1 MNSTVLKILKT
12 IISVSAAF
20 VGFTFIV
27 IIAFYFYL
35 SDGVEFDLN
44 KSNQT
49 LSSLTNRFEI
59 DFSNNSTIY
68 FKAREENIDTYITLE
83 NAIIKRSG
91 NILVNAENITVN
103 TSLNFTKTLQ
113 FVYEIILNNNTDLNL
128 INPVSIKL
136 KNPTLDLAS
145 VENQVTEINESDRYF
160 PVTIKAEN
168 GNLIDGNI
176 EIGQFDFFLNVN
188 QYSQNS
194 SLEKYKFRLKS
205 SQNFPVSYIAQFFQ
219 DVESIGDKKETI
231 SFDLTLEDE
240 YANND
245 DMSQKLNGIFQIRNT
260 TMRLKTF
267 PVQLKPEPIRRLN
280 LDLNI
285 NDNIGQAN
293 IVGTLYN
300 PKKSLGLQTE
310 PNLQIGGTLNFEEI
324 LKPELNLIV
333 NGYDIYFAKL
343 ENLNLNG
350 VTDLTVSI
358 IGKNVLDLKG
368 SLKIK
373 KSNGFLVPLADTEF
387 ETKHRIRN
395 IDEKK
400 CCLLYTS
407 PSPRD

>member
-12 IISVSAAF
+12 IMSVTAAF
-20 VGFTFIV
+20 VGFTFII

-49 LSSLTNRFEI
+49 LNSLTNRFEI

-68 FKAREENIDTYITLE
+68 FKAREENVDTYITLE

-168 GNLIDGNI
+168 GNLIDGNV

-231 SFDLTLEDE
+231 SFDITLEDE

-293 IVGTLYN
+293 LVGTLYN

-395 IDEKK
+395 IDEEK
-400 CCLLYTS
+400 
-407 PSPRD
+407 

>member
-1 MNSTVLKILKT
+1 MNSTILKILKT
-12 IISVSAAF
+12 IASVSVAF
-20 VGFTFIV
+20 ISFTIIV

-35 SDGVEFDLN
+35 SDGVEFNLN

-49 LSSLTNRFEI
+49 LSSLTNRFEL
-59 DFSNNSTIY
+59 DFSKNSSIY

-91 NILVNAENITVN
+91 KILINSENITLN
-103 TSLNFTKTLQ
+103 TTLDFTKTLQ
-113 FVYEIILNNNTDLNL
+113 FVFEIILNNNTDLNL

-145 VENQVTEINESDRYF
+145 IENQDAEINKSERYF

-168 GNLIDGNI
+168 GNLIDGDI
-176 EIGQFDFFLNVN
+176 EIGQFDFFLNIN
-188 QYSQNS
+188 QYSENS

-205 SQNFPVSYIAQFFQ
+205 SQNFPVSYIAQFFE
-219 DVESIGDKKETI
+219 DVESIGDKKESI

-240 YANND
+240 YASND
-245 DMSQKLNGIFQIRNT
+245 DISQKLNGVIQIRNT

-293 IVGTLYN
+293 LVGTLYN

-358 IGKNVLDLKG
+358 IGKNVLDLQG

-395 IDEKK
+395 IDEEK
-400 CCLLYTS
+400 
-407 PSPRD
+407 

>member
-91 NILVNAENITVN
+91 NILINAENITVN
-103 TSLNFTKTLQ
+103 TTLNFTKTLQ

-136 KNPTLDLAS
+136 KNPTFDLAS
-145 VENQVTEINESDRYF
+145 VENQDTEINKSERYF

-168 GNLIDGNI
+168 GNLIDGNV
-176 EIGQFDFFLNVN
+176 EIGQFDFFLNIN

-194 SLEKYKFRLKS
+194 SLEKYKIRLKS

-231 SFDLTLEDE
+231 SFDITLEDE

-245 DMSQKLNGIFQIRNT
+245 DISQKLNGVFQIRNT

-293 IVGTLYN
+293 LVGTLYN

-358 IGKNVLDLKG
+358 IGKNVLDLQG

-373 KSNGFLVPLADTEF
+373 KSNGFLVPLSDTEF

-400 CCLLYTS
+400 
-407 PSPRD
+407 

>member
-12 IISVSAAF
+12 IISVTAAF

-91 NILVNAENITVN
+91 NILINAENITVN
-103 TSLNFTKTLQ
+103 TTLNFTKTLQ

-136 KNPTLDLAS
+136 KNPTFDLAS
-145 VENQVTEINESDRYF
+145 VENQDTEINKSERYF

-168 GNLIDGNI
+168 GNLIDGNV
-176 EIGQFDFFLNVN
+176 EIGQFDFFLNIN

-194 SLEKYKFRLKS
+194 SLEKYKIRLKS

-231 SFDLTLEDE
+231 SFDITLEDE

-245 DMSQKLNGIFQIRNT
+245 DFSQKLNGVFQIRNT

-293 IVGTLYN
+293 LVGTLYN

-358 IGKNVLDLKG
+358 IGKNVLDLQG

-373 KSNGFLVPLADTEF
+373 KSNGFLVPLSDTEF

-400 CCLLYTS
+400 
-407 PSPRD
+407 

>member
-12 IISVSAAF
+12 IASVSVAF
-20 VGFTFIV
+20 ISFTIIV

-35 SDGVEFDLN
+35 SDGVEFNLN

-49 LSSLTNRFEI
+49 LSSLTNRFEL
-59 DFSNNSTIY
+59 DFSKNSSIY
-68 FKAREENIDTYITLE
+68 FKAREENIDTYITLK

-91 NILVNAENITVN
+91 KILINSENITLN
-103 TSLNFTKTLQ
+103 TTLDFTKTLQ
-113 FVYEIILNNNTDLNL
+113 FVFEIILNNNTDLNL

-145 VENQVTEINESDRYF
+145 IENQDTEINKSERYF

-168 GNLIDGNI
+168 GKLIDGDI
-176 EIGQFDFFLNVN
+176 EIGQFNFFLNIT
-188 QYSQNS
+188 QYSENS

-205 SQNFPVSYIAQFFQ
+205 SQNFPVSYIAQFFE
-219 DVESIGDKKETI
+219 DVESIGDKKESI

-240 YANND
+240 YASND
-245 DMSQKLNGIFQIRNT
+245 DISQKLNGVIQIRNT

-285 NDNIGQAN
+285 NDNVGQAN
-293 IVGTLYN
+293 LVGTLYN

-310 PNLQIGGTLNFEEI
+310 PNLQIGGTLDFEEI

-373 KSNGFLVPLADTEF
+373 KSNGFLVPLTDTEF

-395 IDEKK
+395 IDEEK
-400 CCLLYTS
+400 
-407 PSPRD
+407 

>member
-1 MNSTVLKILKT
+1 MNSTFLKILKT
-12 IISVSAAF
+12 IASVSVAF
-20 VGFTFIV
+20 ISFTIIV

-35 SDGVEFDLN
+35 SDGVEFNLN

-49 LSSLTNRFEI
+49 LSSLTNRFEL
-59 DFSNNSTIY
+59 DFSKNSSIY

-91 NILVNAENITVN
+91 KILINSENITLN
-103 TSLNFTKTLQ
+103 TTLDFSKTLQ
-113 FVYEIILNNNTDLNL
+113 FVFEIILNNNTDLNL

-136 KNPTLDLAS
+136 KNPILDLAS
-145 VENQVTEINESDRYF
+145 IENQDTEINKSERYF
-160 PVTIKAEN
+160 PVTIKAED
-168 GNLIDGNI
+168 GNLIDGDI
-176 EIGQFDFFLNVN
+176 EIGQFDFFLNIN
-188 QYSQNS
+188 QYSDNS

-219 DVESIGDKKETI
+219 DVESIGDKKETV

-240 YANND
+240 YASND
-245 DMSQKLNGIFQIRNT
+245 DISQKLNGAIQIRNT

-293 IVGTLYN
+293 LVGTLYN

-324 LKPELNLIV
+324 MKPELNLIV

-350 VTDLTVSI
+350 VADLTVSI
-358 IGKNVLDLKG
+358 IGKNVLDLQG
-368 SLKIK
+368 SIKIK

-400 CCLLYTS
+400 
-407 PSPRD
+407 

>member
-12 IISVSAAF
+12 IASVSVAF
-20 VGFTFIV
+20 ISFTIIV

-35 SDGVEFDLN
+35 SDGVEFNLN

-59 DFSNNSTIY
+59 DFSKNSSIY
-68 FKAREENIDTYITLE
+68 FKAREESIDTYITLE

-91 NILVNAENITVN
+91 KILINSENITLN
-103 TSLNFTKTLQ
+103 TTLDFSKTLQ
-113 FVYEIILNNNTDLNL
+113 FVFEIILNNNTDLNL

-136 KNPTLDLAS
+136 KNPILDLAS
-145 VENQVTEINESDRYF
+145 IENQDTEINKSERYF
-160 PVTIKAEN
+160 PVTIKAED
-168 GNLIDGNI
+168 GNLIDGDI
-176 EIGQFDFFLNVN
+176 EIGQFDFILNIN
-188 QYSQNS
+188 QYSDNS

-205 SQNFPVSYIAQFFQ
+205 SQNFPVSYIAQFFE
-219 DVESIGDKKETI
+219 DVESIGDKKESI

-240 YANND
+240 YASND
-245 DMSQKLNGIFQIRNT
+245 DISQKLNGVIQIRNT

-293 IVGTLYN
+293 LVGTLYN

-324 LKPELNLIV
+324 QKPELNLIV

-358 IGKNVLDLKG
+358 IGKNVLDLQG

-387 ETKHRIRN
+387 ETEHRVRN
-395 IDEKK
+395 IDEEK
-400 CCLLYTS
+400 
-407 PSPRD
+407 

>member
-12 IISVSAAF
+12 IASVSVAF
-20 VGFTFIV
+20 ISFTIIV

-35 SDGVEFDLN
+35 SDGVEFNLN

-49 LSSLTNRFEI
+49 LSSLTNRFEL
-59 DFSNNSTIY
+59 DFSKNSSIY

-91 NILVNAENITVN
+91 KILINSENITLN
-103 TSLNFTKTLQ
+103 TTLDFSKTLQ
-113 FVYEIILNNNTDLNL
+113 FVFEIILNNNTDLNL

-136 KNPTLDLAS
+136 KNPILDLAS
-145 VENQVTEINESDRYF
+145 IENQDTEINKSEKYF

-168 GNLIDGNI
+168 GNLIDGDI
-176 EIGQFDFFLNVN
+176 EIGQFDFFLNIN
-188 QYSQNS
+188 QYSENS

-219 DVESIGDKKETI
+219 DVESIGDKKETV

-240 YANND
+240 YASND
-245 DMSQKLNGIFQIRNT
+245 DISQKLNGVIQIRNT

-293 IVGTLYN
+293 LVGTLYN

-324 LKPELNLIV
+324 QKPELNLIV

-358 IGKNVLDLKG
+358 IGKNVLDLQG

-395 IDEKK
+395 IDEEK
-400 CCLLYTS
+400 
-407 PSPRD
+407 

>member
-12 IISVSAAF
+12 IASVSVAF
-20 VGFTFIV
+20 ISFTIIV

-35 SDGVEFDLN
+35 SDGVEFNLN

-59 DFSNNSTIY
+59 DFSKNSSIY
-68 FKAREENIDTYITLE
+68 FKAREESIDTYITLE

-91 NILVNAENITVN
+91 KILINSENITLN
-103 TSLNFTKTLQ
+103 TTLDFSKTLQ
-113 FVYEIILNNNTDLNL
+113 FVFEIILNNNTDLNL

-136 KNPTLDLAS
+136 KNPILDLAS
-145 VENQVTEINESDRYF
+145 IENQDTEINKSERYF
-160 PVTIKAEN
+160 PVTIKAED
-168 GNLIDGNI
+168 GNLIDGDI
-176 EIGQFDFFLNVN
+176 EIGQFDFILNIN
-188 QYSQNS
+188 QYSDNS

-205 SQNFPVSYIAQFFQ
+205 SQNFPVSYIAQFFE
-219 DVESIGDKKETI
+219 DVESIGDKKESI

-240 YANND
+240 YASND
-245 DMSQKLNGIFQIRNT
+245 DISQKLNGVIQIRNT

-293 IVGTLYN
+293 LVGTLYN

-324 LKPELNLIV
+324 QKPELNLIV

-358 IGKNVLDLKG
+358 IGKNVLDLQG

-395 IDEKK
+395 IDEEK
-400 CCLLYTS
+400 
-407 PSPRD
+407 

>member
-12 IISVSAAF
+12 IASVSVAF
-20 VGFTFIV
+20 ISFTIIV

-35 SDGVEFDLN
+35 SDGVEFNLN

-49 LSSLTNRFEI
+49 LSSLTNRFEL
-59 DFSNNSTIY
+59 DFSKNSSIY

-91 NILVNAENITVN
+91 KILINSENITLN
-103 TSLNFTKTLQ
+103 TTLDFSKTLQ
-113 FVYEIILNNNTDLNL
+113 FVFEIILNNNTDLNL

-136 KNPTLDLAS
+136 KNPILDLAS
-145 VENQVTEINESDRYF
+145 IENQDTEINKSEKYF

-168 GNLIDGNI
+168 GNLIDGDI
-176 EIGQFDFFLNVN
+176 EIGQFDFFLNIN
-188 QYSQNS
+188 QYSDNS

-231 SFDLTLEDE
+231 SFDITLEDE
-240 YANND
+240 YASND
-245 DMSQKLNGIFQIRNT
+245 NISQKLNGVIQIRNT

-293 IVGTLYN
+293 LVGTLYN

-324 LKPELNLIV
+324 QKPELNLIV

-358 IGKNVLDLKG
+358 IGKNVLDLQG

-395 IDEKK
+395 IDEEK
-400 CCLLYTS
+400 
-407 PSPRD
+407 

>member
-12 IISVSAAF
+12 IASVSVAF
-20 VGFTFIV
+20 ISFTIIV

-35 SDGVEFDLN
+35 SDGVEFNLN

-49 LSSLTNRFEI
+49 LSSLTNRFEL
-59 DFSNNSTIY
+59 DFSKNSSIY

-91 NILVNAENITVN
+91 KILINSENITLN
-103 TSLNFTKTLQ
+103 TTLDFSKTLQ
-113 FVYEIILNNNTDLNL
+113 FVFEIILNNNTDLNL

-136 KNPTLDLAS
+136 KNPILDLAS
-145 VENQVTEINESDRYF
+145 IENQDTEINKSERYF
-160 PVTIKAEN
+160 PVTIKAED
-168 GNLIDGNI
+168 GNLIDGDI
-176 EIGQFDFFLNVN
+176 EIGQFDFFLNIN
-188 QYSQNS
+188 QYSDNS

-205 SQNFPVSYIAQFFQ
+205 SQNFPVSYIAQFFE
-219 DVESIGDKKETI
+219 DVESIGDKKESI

-240 YANND
+240 YASND
-245 DMSQKLNGIFQIRNT
+245 DISQKLNGVIQIRNT

-293 IVGTLYN
+293 LVGTLYN

-333 NGYDIYFAKL
+333 NGYNIYFAKL

-358 IGKNVLDLKG
+358 IGKNVLDLQG

-395 IDEKK
+395 IDEEK
-400 CCLLYTS
+400 
-407 PSPRD
+407 

>member
-12 IISVSAAF
+12 IISVTAAF

-91 NILVNAENITVN
+91 NILINAENITVN
-103 TSLNFTKTLQ
+103 TTLNFTKTLQ

-136 KNPTLDLAS
+136 KNPTFDLAS
-145 VENQVTEINESDRYF
+145 VENQDTEINKSERYF

-168 GNLIDGNI
+168 GNLIDGNV
-176 EIGQFDFFLNVN
+176 EIGQFDFFLNIN

-194 SLEKYKFRLKS
+194 SLEKYKIRLKS

-231 SFDLTLEDE
+231 SFDITLEDE
-240 YANND
+240 YASD
-245 DMSQKLNGIFQIRNT
+245 DDISQKLNGVIQIRNT

-267 PVQLKPEPIRRLN
+267 PVELKPEPIRRLN

-293 IVGTLYN
+293 LVGTLYN

-358 IGKNVLDLKG
+358 IGKNVLDLQG

-400 CCLLYTS
+400 
-407 PSPRD
+407 

>member
-1 MNSTVLKILKT
+1 MNSIVLKILKT
-12 IISVSAAF
+12 IASVSVAF
-20 VGFTFIV
+20 ISFTIIV

-35 SDGVEFDLN
+35 SDGVEFNLN

-49 LSSLTNRFEI
+49 LSSLTNRFEL
-59 DFSNNSTIY
+59 DFSKSSSIY

-91 NILVNAENITVN
+91 KILINSENITLN
-103 TSLNFTKTLQ
+103 TTLDFTKTLQ
-113 FVYEIILNNNTDLNL
+113 FVFEIILNNNTNLNL
-128 INPVSIKL
+128 INLVSIKL
-136 KNPTLDLAS
+136 KNPTYNLAS
-145 VENQVTEINESDRYF
+145 IKNQDAKINKTERYF

-168 GNLIDGNI
+168 GNLIDGDI
-176 EIGQFDFFLNVN
+176 EIGQFDFFLNIN
-188 QYSQNS
+188 QYSENS

-231 SFDLTLEDE
+231 SFDITLEDE
-240 YANND
+240 YASND
-245 DMSQKLNGIFQIRNT
+245 DISQKLNGVIQIRNT

-285 NDNIGQAN
+285 NDNVGQAN
-293 IVGTLYN
+293 LIGTLYN

-310 PNLQIGGTLNFEEI
+310 PNIQIGGTLNFDEI
-324 LKPELNLIV
+324 MKPELNLIV

-358 IGKNVLDLKG
+358 IGKNVLDLQG

-395 IDEKK
+395 IDEEK
-400 CCLLYTS
+400 
-407 PSPRD
+407 

>member
-12 IISVSAAF
+12 IASVSVAF
-20 VGFTFIV
+20 ISFTIIV

-35 SDGVEFDLN
+35 SDGVEFNLN

-49 LSSLTNRFEI
+49 LSSLTNRFEL
-59 DFSNNSTIY
+59 DFSKNSSIY

-91 NILVNAENITVN
+91 KILINSENITLN
-103 TSLNFTKTLQ
+103 TTLDFSKTLQ
-113 FVYEIILNNNTDLNL
+113 FVFEIILNNNTDLNL

-136 KNPTLDLAS
+136 KNPILDLAS
-145 VENQVTEINESDRYF
+145 IENQDTEINKSERYF
-160 PVTIKAEN
+160 PVTIKAED
-168 GNLIDGNI
+168 GNLIDGDI
-176 EIGQFDFFLNVN
+176 EIGQFDFFLNIN
-188 QYSQNS
+188 QYSDNS

-205 SQNFPVSYIAQFFQ
+205 SQNFPVSYITQFFE
-219 DVESIGDKKETI
+219 DVESIGDKKESI

-240 YANND
+240 YASND
-245 DMSQKLNGIFQIRNT
+245 DISQKLNGVIQIRNT

-293 IVGTLYN
+293 LVGTLYN

-324 LKPELNLIV
+324 QKPELNLIV

-358 IGKNVLDLKG
+358 IGKNVLDLQG

-395 IDEKK
+395 IDEEK
-400 CCLLYTS
+400 
-407 PSPRD
+407 

>member
-12 IISVSAAF
+12 IASVSVAF
-20 VGFTFIV
+20 ISFTIIV

-35 SDGVEFDLN
+35 SDGVEFNLN

-49 LSSLTNRFEI
+49 LSSLTNRFEL
-59 DFSNNSTIY
+59 DFSKNSSIY

-91 NILVNAENITVN
+91 KILINSENITLN
-103 TSLNFTKTLQ
+103 TTLDFTKTLQ
-113 FVYEIILNNNTDLNL
+113 FVFEIILNNNTDLNL

-145 VENQVTEINESDRYF
+145 IENQDAEINKSERYF
-160 PVTIKAEN
+160 PVTIKAED
-168 GNLIDGNI
+168 GNLIDGDI
-176 EIGQFDFFLNVN
+176 EIGQFDFFLNIN
-188 QYSQNS
+188 QYSENS

-205 SQNFPVSYIAQFFQ
+205 SQNFPVSYIAQFFE
-219 DVESIGDKKETI
+219 DVESIGDKKESI

-240 YANND
+240 YASND
-245 DMSQKLNGIFQIRNT
+245 DISQKLNGVIQIRNT

-285 NDNIGQAN
+285 NDNVGQAN
-293 IVGTLYN
+293 LIGTLYN

-324 LKPELNLIV
+324 QKPELNLIV

-358 IGKNVLDLKG
+358 IGKNVLDLQG

-395 IDEKK
+395 IDEEK
-400 CCLLYTS
+400 
-407 PSPRD
+407 

>member
-12 IISVSAAF
+12 IASVSVAF
-20 VGFTFIV
+20 ISFTIIV

-35 SDGVEFDLN
+35 SDGVEFNLN

-59 DFSNNSTIY
+59 DFSKNSSIY
-68 FKAREENIDTYITLE
+68 FKAREESIDTYITLE

-91 NILVNAENITVN
+91 KILINSENITLN
-103 TSLNFTKTLQ
+103 TTLDFSKTLQ
-113 FVYEIILNNNTDLNL
+113 FVFEIILNNNTDLNL

-136 KNPTLDLAS
+136 KNPILDLAS
-145 VENQVTEINESDRYF
+145 IENQDTEINKSERYF
-160 PVTIKAEN
+160 PVTIKAED
-168 GNLIDGNI
+168 GNLIDGDI
-176 EIGQFDFFLNVN
+176 EIGQFDFFLNIN
-188 QYSQNS
+188 QYSDNS

-205 SQNFPVSYIAQFFQ
+205 SQNFPVSYIAQFFE
-219 DVESIGDKKETI
+219 DVESIGDKKESI

-240 YANND
+240 YASND
-245 DMSQKLNGIFQIRNT
+245 DISQKLNGVIQIRNT

-293 IVGTLYN
+293 LVGTLYN

-324 LKPELNLIV
+324 QKPELNLIV

-358 IGKNVLDLKG
+358 IGKNVLDLQG

-395 IDEKK
+395 IDEEK
-400 CCLLYTS
+400 
-407 PSPRD
+407 

>member
-12 IISVSAAF
+12 IMSVTAAF

-49 LSSLTNRFEI
+49 LNSLTNRFEI

-68 FKAREENIDTYITLE
+68 FKAREENVDTYITLE

-91 NILVNAENITVN
+91 NILINAENITVN

-145 VENQVTEINESDRYF
+145 VENQVTEINESDKYF

-168 GNLIDGNI
+168 GNLIDGNV

-219 DVESIGDKKETI
+219 DVESISDKKETI
-231 SFDLTLEDE
+231 SFDITLEDE

-293 IVGTLYN
+293 LLGTLYN

-358 IGKNVLDLKG
+358 IGKNVLDLQG

-387 ETKHRIRN
+387 ETKHRIRD
-395 IDEKK
+395 IDEEKWI
-400 CCLLYTS
+400 
-407 PSPRD
+407 R

>member
-1 MNSTVLKILKT
+1 M
-12 IISVSAAF
+12 SVSAAF

-49 LSSLTNRFEI
+49 LNSLTNRFEI

-68 FKAREENIDTYITLE
+68 FKAREENVDTYITLE

-91 NILVNAENITVN
+91 NILINAENITVN

-136 KNPTLDLAS
+136 KNPILDLAS

-168 GNLIDGNI
+168 GNLIDGNV

-219 DVESIGDKKETI
+219 DVESISDKKETI
-231 SFDLTLEDE
+231 SFDITLEDE

-293 IVGTLYN
+293 LVGTLYN

-358 IGKNVLDLKG
+358 IGKNVLDLQG

-387 ETKHRIRN
+387 ETKHRIRG
-395 IDEKK
+395 IDEEK
-400 CCLLYTS
+400 
-407 PSPRD
+407 

>member
-12 IISVSAAF
+12 IANVSLAFIS
-20 VGFTFIV
+20 FTIIV

-35 SDGVEFDLN
+35 SDGVEFNLN

-49 LSSLTNRFEI
+49 LCSLTNRFEL
-59 DFSNNSTIY
+59 DFSKNSSIY

-91 NILVNAENITVN
+91 KILINSENITLN
-103 TSLNFTKTLQ
+103 TTLDFTKTLQ
-113 FVYEIILNNNTDLNL
+113 FVFEIILNNNTDLNL

-145 VENQVTEINESDRYF
+145 IENQDAEINKSERYF

-168 GNLIDGNI
+168 GNLIDGDI
-176 EIGQFDFFLNVN
+176 EIGQFDFFLNIN
-188 QYSQNS
+188 QYSENS

-231 SFDLTLEDE
+231 SFDITLEDE
-240 YANND
+240 YASND
-245 DMSQKLNGIFQIRNT
+245 DISQKLNGVIQIRNT

-267 PVQLKPEPIRRLN
+267 PVELKPEPIRRLN

-293 IVGTLYN
+293 LIGTLYN

-310 PNLQIGGTLNFEEI
+310 PNIQIGGTLNFDEI
-324 LKPELNLIV
+324 MKPELNLIV

-358 IGKNVLDLKG
+358 IGKNVLDLQG

-395 IDEKK
+395 IDEEK
-400 CCLLYTS
+400 
-407 PSPRD
+407 

>member
-12 IISVSAAF
+12 IASVSVAF
-20 VGFTFIV
+20 ISFTIIV

-35 SDGVEFDLN
+35 SDGVEFNLN

-49 LSSLTNRFEI
+49 LSSLTNRFEL
-59 DFSNNSTIY
+59 DFSKSSSIY

-91 NILVNAENITVN
+91 KILINSENITLN
-103 TSLNFTKTLQ
+103 TTLDFTKTLQ
-113 FVYEIILNNNTDLNL
+113 FVFEIILNNNTDLNL

-145 VENQVTEINESDRYF
+145 IENQDAEINKSERYF

-168 GNLIDGNI
+168 GNLIDGDI
-176 EIGQFDFFLNVN
+176 EIGQFDFFLNIN
-188 QYSQNS
+188 QYSENS

-205 SQNFPVSYIAQFFQ
+205 SQNFPVSYIAQFFE
-219 DVESIGDKKETI
+219 DVESIGDKKETV

-240 YANND
+240 YASND
-245 DMSQKLNGIFQIRNT
+245 DISQKLNGVIQIRNT

-285 NDNIGQAN
+285 NDNVGQAN
-293 IVGTLYN
+293 LVGTLYN

-324 LKPELNLIV
+324 QKPELNLIV

-358 IGKNVLDLKG
+358 IGKNVLDLQG

-395 IDEKK
+395 IDEEK
-400 CCLLYTS
+400 
-407 PSPRD
+407 

>member
-1 MNSTVLKILKT
+1 MKSTVLKILKT
-12 IISVSAAF
+12 IMSVTAAF

-91 NILVNAENITVN
+91 NILINAENITVN
-103 TSLNFTKTLQ
+103 TTLNFTKTLQ
-113 FVYEIILNNNTDLNL
+113 FVYEIILNNNSDLNL

-136 KNPTLDLAS
+136 KNPTFDLAS
-145 VENQVTEINESDRYF
+145 VENQDTEINKSERYF

-168 GNLIDGNI
+168 GNLIDGNV
-176 EIGQFDFFLNVN
+176 EIGQFDFFLNIN

-194 SLEKYKFRLKS
+194 SLEKYKIRLKS

-231 SFDLTLEDE
+231 SFDITLEDE

-245 DMSQKLNGIFQIRNT
+245 DISQKLNGVFQIRNT

-293 IVGTLYN
+293 LVGTLYN
-300 PKKSLGLQTE
+300 PKKSLGLQTQ

-358 IGKNVLDLKG
+358 IGKNVLDLQG

-387 ETKHRIRN
+387 ETKHRIRD
-395 IDEKK
+395 IDEEK
-400 CCLLYTS
+400 
-407 PSPRD
+407 

>member
-12 IISVSAAF
+12 IISVTAAF

-91 NILVNAENITVN
+91 NILINAENITVN
-103 TSLNFTKTLQ
+103 TTLNFTKTLQ

-136 KNPTLDLAS
+136 KNPTFDLAS
-145 VENQVTEINESDRYF
+145 VENQDTEINKSERYF

-168 GNLIDGNI
+168 GNLIDGNV
-176 EIGQFDFFLNVN
+176 EIGQFDFFLNIN

-194 SLEKYKFRLKS
+194 SLEKYKIRLKS

-231 SFDLTLEDE
+231 SFDITLEDE

-245 DMSQKLNGIFQIRNT
+245 DISQKLNGVFQIRNT

-293 IVGTLYN
+293 LVGTLYN

-358 IGKNVLDLKG
+358 IGKNVLDLQG

-373 KSNGFLVPLADTEF
+373 KSNGFLVPLSDTEF

-400 CCLLYTS
+400 
-407 PSPRD
+407 

>member
-1 MNSTVLKILKT
+1 MNSAILKILKT
-12 IISVSAAF
+12 ITSVSVAF
-20 VGFTFIV
+20 ISFTLIV

-35 SDGVEFDLN
+35 SDGVEFNLN

-49 LSSLTNRFEI
+49 LSSLTNRFEL
-59 DFSNNSTIY
+59 DFSKNSSIY

-91 NILVNAENITVN
+91 KILINSENITLN
-103 TSLNFTKTLQ
+103 TALDFSKTLQ
-113 FVYEIILNNNTDLNL
+113 FVFEIILNNNTDLNL

-136 KNPTLDLAS
+136 KNPILDLAS
-145 VENQVTEINESDRYF
+145 IENQDTEINKSERYF
-160 PVTIKAEN
+160 PVTIKAED
-168 GNLIDGNI
+168 GNLIDGDI
-176 EIGQFDFFLNVN
+176 EIGQFDFFLNIN
-188 QYSQNS
+188 QYSDNS

-205 SQNFPVSYIAQFFQ
+205 SQNFPVSYIAQFFE
-219 DVESIGDKKETI
+219 DVESIGDKKESI

-240 YANND
+240 YASND
-245 DMSQKLNGIFQIRNT
+245 DISQKLNGVIQIRNT

-293 IVGTLYN
+293 LVGTLYN

-343 ENLNLNG
+343 ENLSLNG

-358 IGKNVLDLKG
+358 IGKNVLDLHG
-368 SLKIK
+368 SLQIK

-395 IDEKK
+395 IDEEK
-400 CCLLYTS
+400 
-407 PSPRD
+407 

>member
-12 IISVSAAF
+12 IISVTTAF

-91 NILVNAENITVN
+91 NILINAENITVN
-103 TSLNFTKTLQ
+103 TTLNFTKTLQ

-136 KNPTLDLAS
+136 KNPTFDLAS
-145 VENQVTEINESDRYF
+145 VENQDTEINKSERYF

-168 GNLIDGNI
+168 GNLIDGNV
-176 EIGQFDFFLNVN
+176 EIGQFDFFLNIN

-231 SFDLTLEDE
+231 SFDITLEDE

-245 DMSQKLNGIFQIRNT
+245 DISQKLNGVFQIRNT

-293 IVGTLYN
+293 LVGTLYN

-358 IGKNVLDLKG
+358 IGKNVLDLQG

-400 CCLLYTS
+400 
-407 PSPRD
+407 

>member
-1 MNSTVLKILKT
+1 M
-12 IISVSAAF
+12 SVTAAF

-49 LSSLTNRFEI
+49 LNSLTNRFEI

-91 NILVNAENITVN
+91 NILINAENITVN
-103 TSLNFTKTLQ
+103 TTLNFTKTLQ

-168 GNLIDGNI
+168 GNLIDGNV

-231 SFDLTLEDE
+231 SFDITLEDE

-245 DMSQKLNGIFQIRNT
+245 DISQKLNGVFQIRNT

-293 IVGTLYN
+293 LVGTLYN
-300 PKKSLGLQTE
+300 PKKSLSLQTQ

-358 IGKNVLDLKG
+358 IGKNVLDLQG

-395 IDEKK
+395 IDEEK
-400 CCLLYTS
+400 
-407 PSPRD
+407 

>member
-12 IISVSAAF
+12 IASVSVAF
-20 VGFTFIV
+20 ISFTIIV

-35 SDGVEFDLN
+35 SDGVEFNLN

-49 LSSLTNRFEI
+49 LSSLTNRFEL
-59 DFSNNSTIY
+59 DFSKSSSIY

-91 NILVNAENITVN
+91 KILINSENITLN
-103 TSLNFTKTLQ
+103 TTLDFTKTLQ
-113 FVYEIILNNNTDLNL
+113 FVFEIILNNNTDLNL

-145 VENQVTEINESDRYF
+145 IENQDAEINKSERYF

-168 GNLIDGNI
+168 GNLIDGDI
-176 EIGQFDFFLNVN
+176 EIGQFDFFLNIN
-188 QYSQNS
+188 QYSENS

-205 SQNFPVSYIAQFFQ
+205 SQNFPVSYIAQFFE
-219 DVESIGDKKETI
+219 DVESIGDKKESI

-245 DMSQKLNGIFQIRNT
+245 DISQKLNGVIQIRNT

-293 IVGTLYN
+293 LVGTLYN

-324 LKPELNLIV
+324 QKPELNLIV

-358 IGKNVLDLKG
+358 IGKNVLDLQG

-395 IDEKK
+395 IDEEK
-400 CCLLYTS
+400 
-407 PSPRD
+407 

>member
-12 IISVSAAF
+12 IASVSVAF
-20 VGFTFIV
+20 ISFTIIV

-35 SDGVEFDLN
+35 SDGVEFNLN

-49 LSSLTNRFEI
+49 LSSLTNRFEL
-59 DFSNNSTIY
+59 DFSKSSSIY

-91 NILVNAENITVN
+91 KILINSENITLN
-103 TSLNFTKTLQ
+103 TTLDFTKTLQ
-113 FVYEIILNNNTDLNL
+113 FVFEIILNNNTDLNL

-145 VENQVTEINESDRYF
+145 IENQDAEINKSERYF

-176 EIGQFDFFLNVN
+176 EIGQFDFFLKIN
-188 QYSQNS
+188 QYSENS

-205 SQNFPVSYIAQFFQ
+205 SQNFPVSYIAQFFE
-219 DVESIGDKKETI
+219 DVESIGDKKESI

-240 YANND
+240 YASND
-245 DMSQKLNGIFQIRNT
+245 DISQKLNGVIQIRNT

-293 IVGTLYN
+293 LVGTLYN

-324 LKPELNLIV
+324 QKPELNLIV

-358 IGKNVLDLKG
+358 IGKNVLDLQG

-395 IDEKK
+395 IDEEK
-400 CCLLYTS
+400 
-407 PSPRD
+407 

>member
-12 IISVSAAF
+12 IASVSVAF
-20 VGFTFIV
+20 ISFTIIV

-35 SDGVEFDLN
+35 SDGVEFNLN

-49 LSSLTNRFEI
+49 LSSLTNRFEL
-59 DFSNNSTIY
+59 DFSQNSSIY
-68 FKAREENIDTYITLE
+68 FKAREKSIDTYITLE

-91 NILVNAENITVN
+91 KILINSENITLN
-103 TSLNFTKTLQ
+103 TTLDFTKTLQ
-113 FVYEIILNNNTDLNL
+113 FVFEIILNNNTDLNL

-136 KNPTLDLAS
+136 KNPTLNLAS
-145 VENQVTEINESDRYF
+145 IENQDAEINESGRYF

-168 GNLIDGNI
+168 GNLIDDNI
-176 EIGQFDFFLNVN
+176 EIGQFDFLLNIN
-188 QYSQNS
+188 QYSENS

-205 SQNFPVSYIAQFFQ
+205 SKNFPVSYIAQFFQ
-219 DVESIGDKKETI
+219 DIESIGDKKETI
-231 SFDLTLEDE
+231 SFDITLEDE
-240 YANND
+240 YASND
-245 DMSQKLNGIFQIRNT
+245 DISQKLNGVIQIRNT

-293 IVGTLYN
+293 LVGTLYN

-358 IGKNVLDLKG
+358 IGKNVLDLQG

-395 IDEKK
+395 IDEEK
-400 CCLLYTS
+400 
-407 PSPRD
+407 